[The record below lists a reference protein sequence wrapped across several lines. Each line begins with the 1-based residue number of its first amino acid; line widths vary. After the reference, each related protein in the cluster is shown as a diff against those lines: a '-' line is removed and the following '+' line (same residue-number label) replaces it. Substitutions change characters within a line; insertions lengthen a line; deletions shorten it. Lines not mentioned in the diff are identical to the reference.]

1 MTVKSMVLVL
11 EEKMFWWTL
20 CWWCCSYPSAKNLEK
35 LLKKVH
41 KWANLNEMTF
51 GIEKCATMVIKPMN
65 FQSPQNYSDPTLL
78 FRNECYS

>member
-1 MTVKSMVLVL
+1 MRKQSNTN
-11 EEKMFWWTL
+11 
-20 CWWCCSYPSAKNLEK
+20 KNK
-35 LLKKVH
+35 NKNYNNKK